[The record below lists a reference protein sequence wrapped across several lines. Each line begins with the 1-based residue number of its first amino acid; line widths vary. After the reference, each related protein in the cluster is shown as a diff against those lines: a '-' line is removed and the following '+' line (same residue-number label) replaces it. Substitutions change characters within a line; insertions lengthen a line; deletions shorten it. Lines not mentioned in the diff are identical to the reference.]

1 MTQILVV
8 NGVDFSAYVSELTYE
23 PQVLLSEDS
32 GRNARGDNVVDI
44 INRKDKITCQF
55 IPMGQTAMASL
66 LEAIED
72 YVFDVKFL
80 HPRTNAMKT
89 IRAYVGPAQV
99 SLFRVYVARNAYR
112 ETSLSFIEM

>member
-1 MTQILVV
+1 MNQVLVV
-8 NGVDFSAYVSELTYE
+8 NGTDFSAYVSELTYE

-55 IPMGQTAMASL
+55 IPMRQTAMAAL
-66 LEAIED
+66 LTAIED
-72 YVFDVKFL
+72 YVMEVKFL
-80 HPRTNAMKT
+80 HPRTNTLKT
-89 IRAYVGPAQV
+89 IRAYVGQTQAA
-99 SLFRVYVARNAYR
+99 LFRICAAQNAYR